1 MSELLLLSNSRAP
14 GQAFLEHA
22 AGAIRAVL
30 GGRTRIL
37 FVPFASGDPGAY
49 TELMRKA
56 LGSLGIG
63 IALDSLHE
71 ASDPARAVREAE
83 AFFVGGGNSFR
94 LLRALCR
101 LDVLD
106 GIRATVR
113 RGAPYLGASAGSNVA
128 CPSIRTTN
136 DMPIMEVPALSALGL
151 IPFQLNPHYL
161 DPDPGSTHQGETRQQ
176 RIEEF
181 LEENDVP
188 VLGLR
193 EGAWLGV
200 SGESVIL
207 AGASTGRLFRRGVPP
222 ANVPAGTDLS
232 FLLGT
237 TPQFDVKTAE
247 G

>member
-1 MSELLLLSNSRAP
+1 MTELLLLSNSRAP

-22 AGAIRAVL
+22 AGAIRSVL
-30 GGRTRIL
+30 GGRARMV
-37 FVPFASGDPGAY
+37 FVPFASDDPGAY
-49 TELMRKA
+49 ADLMRKA
-56 LGSLGIG
+56 LASLGIG
-63 IALDSLHE
+63 VRVDSLHE
-71 ASDPARAVREAE
+71 ESDPARAVREAE

-94 LLRALCR
+94 LLQALRR
-101 LDVLD
+101 LDTLD
-106 GIRATVR
+106 SIKDAVR
-113 RGAPYLGASAGSNVA
+113 GGVPYLGASAGSNVA

-136 DMPIMEVPALSALGL
+136 DMPIVEVPALSALGL

-188 VLGLR
+188 VLALR
-193 EGAWLGV
+193 EGSWLRL
-200 SGESVIL
+200 SGPRAVL
-207 AGASTGRLFRRGVPP
+207 DGASTGRLFRRGVPP

-232 FLLGT
+232 FLLET
-237 TPQFDVKTAE
+237 VPRFDVKSA

>member
-101 LDVLD
+101 LDVA
-106 GIRATVR
+106 GRHPRHGPPRRALPGRQR
-113 RGAPYLGASAGSNVA
+113 RLEHRLPVHPHHQRHADRAARASTRSAWSR
-128 CPSIRTTN
+128 SRSTRTT
-136 DMPIMEVPALSALGL
+136 S
-151 IPFQLNPHYL
+151 IPTRESRTWAR
-161 DPDPGSTHQGETRQQ
+161 PG
-176 RIEEF
+176 EE
-181 LEENDVP
+181 
-188 VLGLR
+188 
-193 EGAWLGV
+193 
-200 SGESVIL
+200 
-207 AGASTGRLFRRGVPP
+207 RLRGVPRGERRAGARP
-222 ANVPAGTDLS
+222 ARGRLARRQRRERDPGRGQHRPPVPPRRPAGQRARPAPTCRSCWGPRLNS
-232 FLLGT
+232 T
-237 TPQFDVKTAE
+237 
-247 G
+247 

>member
-1 MSELLLLSNSRAP
+1 MTELLLLSNSRAP

-22 AGAIRAVL
+22 AGAIRSVL
-30 GGRTRIL
+30 GGRTQIV

-49 TELMRKA
+49 ADLMRKA
-56 LGSLGIG
+56 LASLGIG
-63 IALDSLHE
+63 VRVDSLHE

-94 LLRALCR
+94 LLRALRR
-101 LDVLD
+101 LDLLD
-106 GIRATVR
+106 
-113 RGAPYLGASAGSNVA
+113 
-128 CPSIRTTN
+128 SIRDAGRN
-136 DMPIMEVPALSALGL
+136 GA
-151 IPFQLNPHYL
+151 HYL
-161 DPDPGSTHQGETRQQ
+161 DPDPGSSHRGETRQQ

-200 SGESVIL
+200 SGDRAIL

-232 FLLGT
+232 FLFET
-237 TPQFDVKTAE
+237 VPRFDVRAAR
-247 G
+247 